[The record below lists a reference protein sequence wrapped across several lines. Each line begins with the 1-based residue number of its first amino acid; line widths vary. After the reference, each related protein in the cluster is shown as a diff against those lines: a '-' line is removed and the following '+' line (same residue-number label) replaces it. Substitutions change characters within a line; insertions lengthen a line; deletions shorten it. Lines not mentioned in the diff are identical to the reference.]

1 MARYDRNIKYNRIDE
16 DRPGGDPVARK
27 CEPSWKQPTYSVG
40 QKVSISKGEV
50 TIKKITISDDTPS
63 GNVGRIYYHITDPV
77 SGQERMV
84 CAGSFVGH
92 KGGKKRRSRK
102 RRSKISSKRRSKRS
116 YKRRSKISSKRR
128 SKKRRSKRR

>member
-1 MARYDRNIKYNRIDE
+1 MARYNPDIKFNRIDE
-16 DRPGGDPVARK
+16 NLQPNAGKRG
-27 CEPSWKQPTYSVG
+27 CEPSDKVPSYEVG
-40 QKVSISKGEV
+40 QEVQIPTGKV
-50 TIKKITISDDTPS
+50 TIDKITISDDTFS
-63 GNVGRIYYHITDPV
+63 NIGRIYYHITDPV